1 MCITF
6 IIVDNFVEIVDNYF
20 TNVDNYVI
28 INNVNIPERRKFA
41 I

>member
-1 MCITF
+1 MLITF
-6 IIVDNFVEIVDNYF
+6 INVDNFVEIVDNYF

-28 INNVNIPERRKFA
+28 IHNVNIPERRKFA